1 MAIFNLLDQNLLKQ
15 YLKILALYLRAL
27 KDVFNAFYNS
37 FFEKLNQISFFT
49 KRNNCSL
56 NQLYLLSN

>member
-37 FFEKLNQISFFT
+37 FFEKLNQISFFK

>member
-37 FFEKLNQISFFT
+37 FFEKLNQISFFKKT
-49 KRNNCSL
+49 NNCSL
-56 NQLYLLSN
+56 NHLYLLSN